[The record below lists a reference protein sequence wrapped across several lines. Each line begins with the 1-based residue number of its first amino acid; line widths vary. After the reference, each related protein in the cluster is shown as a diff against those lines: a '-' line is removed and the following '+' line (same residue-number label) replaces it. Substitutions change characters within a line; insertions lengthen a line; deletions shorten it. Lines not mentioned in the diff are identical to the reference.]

1 MLSRFNVKD
10 FATVA
15 HYLGS
20 LLLITGLLM
29 LAPVAVSIVFDEHAC
44 AIQYFFSGSLSCLV
58 GALLR
63 LFKPLRL
70 DRRRSL
76 LLCGVSWI
84 VIAFFA
90 AIPLFLSGDF
100 DDFLSAFFDSVS
112 AITSTGVSVLQ
123 DVDHISYGQA
133 TWRVVLSVGGGQAII
148 VIALYLG
155 FFGEG
160 GYSASDN
167 ARARQDSTLAS
178 LRQTGRSMWTV
189 LAMVLAAGTVVT
201 AIICAIKGLS
211 IPDAIV
217 NGFWLSGTA
226 FSTGSFVPHGS
237 NLIFY
242 HSTMLNAVLA
252 VLMIMGALN
261 FAFLSAAVSPRDVD
275 LKSLLRNSELRAYA
289 LWLVVLIVAVTAILC
304 RDSLYTTVKGL
315 FNSATFMVVSAATT
329 SGLQTVYPGQMGVGF
344 PDGAFIIVMAA
355 MFVGGCSCSTAGG
368 IKMYRS
374 LQVLRWFGLSIKRN
388 LFPDSVQVNKHYHHF
403 GRKQASSSDATLA
416 MVITTLFIIATVL
429 GAVTF
434 IAHGHDALDAICE
447 SISFVTN
454 TGIVSATPAWSMTFD
469 LKIAAMLLMWMGRL
483 EFVALISVV
492 VSLIAS
498 LKPRFNDAPEGVSN
512 TRKAQRREQRRERI
526 GRLKKRLGVIDPG
539 GTKALWPLLAVV
551 LAGALAAAPA
561 LGGGVASAATQA
573 GTAATSAS
581 QGVGSAQERR
591 SVSVSEL
598 LSATERMDESYIE
611 IEGEVVGT
619 PIRQGS
625 DRLWINVRDDNGGMV
640 GVIVRQSQIDKIGV
654 WGGYCKHGDT
664 VQVAG
669 VYHRACD
676 IHADELDV
684 HASKVK
690 VTEKGVTWTMTPS
703 KGLLARGLLM
713 AVLATALVWIERVW
727 RGKKR
732 LSLRVMR

>member
-1 MLSRFNVKD
+1 MLSRFNAKD

-20 LLLITGLLM
+20 LLLLTGLLM
-29 LAPVAVSIVFDEHAC
+29 LIPVAVSVVFDEHAC
-44 AIQYFFSGSLSCLV
+44 AVQFFFSGALSCLV
-58 GALLR
+58 GALLH

-76 LLCGVSWI
+76 LLCGVSWVI
-84 VIAFFA
+84 IAFFA
-90 AIPLFLSGDF
+90 AIPLYLSGDF
-100 DDFLSAFFDSVS
+100 HDFLSAFFDSVS
-112 AITSTGVSVLQ
+112 AITSTGVTVLQ
-123 DVDHISYGQA
+123 DIDHISYGQA
-133 TWRVVLSVGGGQAII
+133 TWRVVLSLSGGQAII

-178 LRQTGRSMWTV
+178 LRQTGRSMWKV
-189 LAMVLAAGTVVT
+189 LAIVLIAGTVVT
-201 AIICAIKGLS
+201 SIICAIKGLS

-261 FAFLSAAVSPRDVD
+261 FAFLSAAVSPREVNIR
-275 LKSLLRNSELRAYA
+275 SLLRNSELRAYA
-289 LWLVVLIVAVTAILC
+289 LWLIVLIMAVTAILC
-304 RDSLYTTVKGL
+304 RDSLYTTIKGL

-388 LFPDSVQVNKHYHHF
+388 LFPDSVQVNKHYYHF

-454 TGIVSATPAWSMTFD
+454 TGIVSATPAWEMTFD

-483 EFVALISVV
+483 EFVALIAVV

-498 LKPRFNDAPEGVSN
+498 LKPRFNDTPEGVMN
-512 TRKAQRREQRRERI
+512 TRKSQRRERRRERI
-526 GRLKKRLGVIDPG
+526 ERLKRRLGVVG
-539 GTKALWPLLAVV
+539 SSGTKALWPLVV
-551 LAGALAAAPA
+551 VLLAGALAASPSA
-561 LGGGVASAATQA
+561 GSVAVAASSQTDVL
-573 GTAATSAS
+573 
-581 QGVGSAQERR
+581 QGVGTVQERR
-591 SVSVSEL
+591 NVGVSEL

-611 IEGEVVGT
+611 VTGEVVGA
-619 PIRQGS
+619 PIRQGN
-625 DRLWINVRDDNGGMV
+625 DRLWVNIRDDDGGMV
-640 GVIVRQSQIDKIGV
+640 GVVVRQSQIEKIEV
-654 WGGYCKHGDT
+654 WGGYCKQGDT
-664 VQVAG
+664 VQVTG
-669 VYHRACD
+669 VYHRACN
-676 IHADELDV
+676 IHADELDI

-690 VTEKGVTWTMTPS
+690 VTEKGETWTMTPS

-713 AVLATALVWIERVW
+713 AAIAAALVWLERVW

-732 LSLRVMR
+732 LSLRVLR

>member
-1 MLSRFNVKD
+1 MLSRFNAKD

-20 LLLITGLLM
+20 LLLLTGLLM
-29 LAPVAVSIVFDEHAC
+29 LIPVAVSVVFDEHAC
-44 AIQYFFSGSLSCLV
+44 AVQFFFSGALSCLV
-58 GALLR
+58 GALLH

-76 LLCGVSWI
+76 LLCGVSWV

-90 AIPLFLSGDF
+90 AIPLYLSGDF
-100 DDFLSAFFDSVS
+100 HDFLNAFFDSVS
-112 AITSTGVSVLQ
+112 AITSTGVTALQ
-123 DVDHISYGQA
+123 DIDHISYGQA
-133 TWRVVLSVGGGQAII
+133 TWRVVLSLSGGQAII

-178 LRQTGRSMWTV
+178 LRQTGRSMWKV
-189 LAMVLAAGTVVT
+189 LAIVLIAGTVVT
-201 AIICAIKGLS
+201 SIICAIKGLS
-211 IPDAIV
+211 VPDAIV

-261 FAFLSAAVSPRDVD
+261 FAFLSAAVSPREVNIR
-275 LKSLLRNSELRAYA
+275 SLLRNSELRAYA
-289 LWLVVLIVAVTAILC
+289 LWLIVLIMAVTAILC
-304 RDSLYTTVKGL
+304 RDSLYTTIKGL

-388 LFPDSVQVNKHYHHF
+388 LFPDSVQVNKHYYHF

-454 TGIVSATPAWSMTFD
+454 TGIVSATPAWEMTFD

-483 EFVALISVV
+483 EFVALIAVV

-498 LKPRFNDAPEGVSN
+498 LKPRFNDTPEGVMN
-512 TRKAQRREQRRERI
+512 TRKSQRRERRRERI
-526 GRLKKRLGVIDPG
+526 ERLKRRLGVVG
-539 GTKALWPLLAVV
+539 SSGTKALWPLVV
-551 LAGALAAAPA
+551 VLLAGALAASPSA
-561 LGGGVASAATQA
+561 GSVAVAASSQTDVL
-573 GTAATSAS
+573 
-581 QGVGSAQERR
+581 QGVGTVQERR
-591 SVSVSEL
+591 NVGVSEL

-611 IEGEVVGT
+611 VTGEVVGA
-619 PIRQGS
+619 PIRQGN
-625 DRLWINVRDDNGGMV
+625 DRLWVNIRDDDGGMV
-640 GVIVRQSQIDKIGV
+640 GVVVRQSQIEKIEV
-654 WGGYCKHGDT
+654 WGGYCKQGDT
-664 VQVAG
+664 VQVTG
-669 VYHRACD
+669 VYHRACN
-676 IHADELDV
+676 IHADELDI

-690 VTEKGVTWTMTPS
+690 VTEKGETWTMTPS

-713 AVLATALVWIERVW
+713 AAIAAALVWLERVW

-732 LSLRVMR
+732 LSLRVLR